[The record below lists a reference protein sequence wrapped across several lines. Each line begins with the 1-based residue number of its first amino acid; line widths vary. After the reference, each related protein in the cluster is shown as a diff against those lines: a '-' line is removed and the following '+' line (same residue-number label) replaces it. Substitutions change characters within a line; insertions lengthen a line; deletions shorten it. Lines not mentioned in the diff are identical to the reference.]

1 VVHGH
6 EPRRR
11 RGPTHAAAVGVERRA
26 RHHPRPSPLIS
37 DGGMV
42 AARAG
47 GAVVDGAEGAQG
59 APISDEG
66 VSASRAG
73 AASAVVDGSERG
85 GTGGADLGWGH
96 GGSSSK
102 EGAARRVAESEP
114 RRDHGGG
121 PTTVSG
127 TIW

>member
-1 VVHGH
+1 MEILGLGNAPPPATLASKGH
-6 EPRRR
+6 AV
-11 RGPTHAAAVGVERRA
+11 TVTVAAAA
-26 RHHPRPSPLIS
+26 C
-37 DGGMV
+37 MV
-42 AARAG
+42 VARAG

-85 GTGGADLGWGH
+85 GTGGADLEWGH

-102 EGAARRVAESEP
+102 EGADRRVAESEP

-127 TIW
+127 AIW